1 MLAKY
6 VGWGGLSDAFD
17 PKKSAW
23 AAEYLELQT
32 VLSEEEYESARE
44 STLTAFYTP
53 PIVIKSM
60 YQALENMGLKSG
72 NILEPSCGVG
82 NFIGMKPESL
92 SDCKMY
98 GVELDSVSGRIAA
111 QLYQKSKIAVEGYE
125 KVNLPDSF
133 FDVAIG
139 NVPFGEFKVFDSR
152 YDRYNF
158 FIHDYFF
165 AKTLDKVRPGGVI
178 AFITS
183 SGTMDK
189 KNPYVRRYLAQR
201 AELIGAIRLPND
213 TFTKNAGTKVTSDI
227 LFLQKRDHMTLEE
240 PDWVYLDYD
249 DNGIEQNRYYVQHPE
264 MILGE
269 MVMESGPYGMRS
281 TCRPYEGRELSEL
294 LSVAV
299 EALKGTIEEVEME
312 ELVEEED
319 HTIPAD
325 PSVSNYSYT
334 LVDGKIYYRE
344 NSRMKPVTLPVTGV
358 NRVKEMCIRDRDST
372 EQIKGMYL
380 TQITEDGELAVL
392 SGSNQYS
399 VSDQVIRGGV
409 KIQKRDLETKDTKAQ
424 GSAKMCI
431 RDR

>member
-1 MLAKY
+1 MEQGEPAKKMQRYDLYPEVSGQNRHQYQITEETPEYGSAKEKFRRNIEAIQLLKKCEMEHRYATPEEQEILAKY

-23 AAEYLELQT
+23 ADEYLELQN

-111 QLYQKSKIAVEGYE
+111 QLYQKSKIAIEGYE
-125 KVNLPDSF
+125 KANLPDSF
-133 FDVAIG
+133 FDVAVG
-139 NVPFGEFKVFDSR
+139 NVPFGEFKLFDNR

-227 LFLQKRDHMTLEE
+227 IFLQKRDHMILEE

-249 DNGIEQNRYYVQHPE
+249 DAGWQTH
-264 MILGE
+264 
-269 MVMESGPYGMRS
+269 SGP
-281 TCRPYEGRELSEL
+281 
-294 LSVAV
+294 
-299 EALKGTIEEVEME
+299 
-312 ELVEEED
+312 LVPQR
-319 HTIPAD
+319 T
-325 PSVSNYSYT
+325 
-334 LVDGKIYYRE
+334 R
-344 NSRMKPVTLPVTGV
+344 
-358 NRVKEMCIRDRDST
+358 
-372 EQIKGMYL
+372 
-380 TQITEDGELAVL
+380 
-392 SGSNQYS
+392 
-399 VSDQVIRGGV
+399 
-409 KIQKRDLETKDTKAQ
+409 
-424 GSAKMCI
+424 
-431 RDR
+431 